1 MKLTIIKIRIG
12 YQKKGWTD
20 GEIGVEWIKI
30 FDEAT
35 KEKADGEYRL
45 LLVDG
50 HNSHYTV
57 GFLFYARDHKIIV
70 ICYPAHGTHIY
81 QGLDIVI
88 FSVLKRHLA
97 DLRDAL
103 LRRTGQAVD
112 KTNFLEIYA
121 QAHNLA
127 LTPENIKVAFRK
139 TGVWP
144 FDPSV
149 VTPEMMAPSKETL
162 SESHMPLPPPEP
174 VKILATMLRKL
185 NLENGGGNQNESHGI
200 MGSDKQNLSVS
211 SVDSEIISQTRIQIL
226 EDTVNNLKKT
236 NLLHLIKTAPTTS
249 SHTMPQSQTTSQP
262 DHKDPM
268 TAAALRIQPATKNE
282 LLAALRESERRTQQ
296 AEAHAFT
303 LQASNILNEAYTQ
316 KIKHQ
321 LAQQEE
327 KKGKKKGTARLVG
340 DGLPRLLSGD
350 AFYKAALA
358 KETELEEAEKRKT
371 SKKDGKAAY
380 RKAIEAWN
388 IEEKDRKAANVDILN
403 ENRLDLYEWEKKRDA
418 AKKNGSKAPLKP
430 KKEDLIKAVPK
441 PKMKDFIEKDDA
453 HEAESEL
460 GDDGEENDD
469 EGSETD

>member
-1 MKLTIIKIRIG
+1 MKTRIG

-20 GEIGVEWIKI
+20 GEIGVEWIKL
-30 FDEAT
+30 FDEAM

-57 GFLFYARDHKIIV
+57 GFLFYARDHKIII

-81 QGLDIVI
+81 QGLDVVI
-88 FSVLKRHLA
+88 FSVLKHHLA

-103 LRRTGQAVD
+103 LRTTGRAVD

-121 QAHNLA
+121 QAHILA

-149 VTPEMMAPSKETL
+149 ITPEMMAPSKET
-162 SESHMPLPPPEP
+162 SSKSHMPVPPPEP

-185 NLENGGGNQNESHGI
+185 NLENDGGNQDESQHDGI
-200 MGSDKQNLSVS
+200 VGSDNLSVNNL
-211 SVDSEIISQTRIQIL
+211 DSETTSQTRIQIL

-236 NLLHLIKTAPTTS
+236 DFSYLINTAPTTS
-249 SHTMPQSQTTSQP
+249 SHTMPHSQTTSQP
-262 DHKDPM
+262 DCKDPM
-268 TAAALRIQPATKNE
+268 TAAALRIEPATKNE
-282 LLAALRESERRTQQ
+282 LLLLAALRESERRTQQ

-303 LQASNILNEAYTQ
+303 LQASNILNEAYMQ

-327 KKGKKKGTARLVG
+327 KKGKKKHTARLVG

-358 KETELEEAEKRKT
+358 KETELEEAQKT
-371 SKKDGKAAY
+371 KAAKKDGKAAY
-380 RKAIEAWN
+380 MKAIEAWN
-388 IEEKDRKAANVDILN
+388 KEEVDRKAANVDILN
-403 ENRLDLYEWEKKRDA
+403 ENRLEIYEWEKNRDA
-418 AKKNGSKAPLKP
+418 AKKDGMKAPLKP
-430 KKEDLIKAVPK
+430 KKEDLIKALPK
-441 PKMKDFIEKDDA
+441 PKMKNFIERVDA
-453 HEAESEL
+453 HEAESEPS
-460 GDDGEENDD
+460 DDGED